1 VTTSPSS
8 TRGVQ
13 VLVLVPARNEAAR
26 LPRTLAAL
34 AVAVDAARERGFAVH
49 VVVIAHR
56 CTDDTAAVAAAAG
69 VDVVR
74 CDHGEGKV
82 AALLAGL
89 QATGTVGDSDVVHV
103 VVDADVIAGPRT
115 LRDIVVAVAEGEALA
130 AAPPLHPEPPRRWT
144 PLSWVLWRYNRARG
158 FASSPPWLSGR
169 CYAVAGLAFP
179 DEAALRARSEAA
191 GADDDPLLRPAHAL
205 LADDVWLSRALVAR
219 GGPGAVQHVDT
230 DAVVFAPPA
239 TAAGMYAYFL
249 RLTRELRRVDRLFP
263 ELPRPPP
270 RRSAPGTLADRIAW
284 AGFAAALAVCRLRL
298 RVDEAR
304 ARRGAALDAWPVVL
318 EGKQP

>member
-1 VTTSPSS
+1 MTTTPTS
-8 TRGVQ
+8 TRRVRVQ
-13 VLVLVPARNEAAR
+13 VLVPARNEAAR
-26 LPRTLAAL
+26 LPRALAAL
-34 AVAVDAARERGFAVH
+34 AIAVDAVRDRGFAVA

-56 CTDDTAAVAAAAG
+56 CTDDTAAVAVAAG

-74 CDHGEGKV
+74 CDRGEGKV
-82 AALLAGL
+82 AALVAGL
-89 QATGTVGDSDVVHV
+89 QATATDGDVDVVHV
-103 VVDADVIAGPRT
+103 VVDADVIVGPRT
-115 LRDIVVAVAEGEALA
+115 LRDLVAAVFDGGAQA
-130 AAPPLHPEPPRRWT
+130 AAPPLHAERPRRWT

-158 FASSPPWLSGR
+158 FAATPPWLSGR

-179 DEAALRARSEAA
+179 DENALRARAEAA

-219 GGPGAVQHVDT
+219 GGPGAVLHVDT
-230 DAVVFAPPA
+230 DAVVFGPPA

-249 RLTRELRRVDRLFP
+249 RLTREVRRVDRLFP

-270 RRSAPGTLADRIAW
+270 RRSAPTGLADHVAW
-284 AGFAAALAVCRLRL
+284 AGFRAALALCRLRL